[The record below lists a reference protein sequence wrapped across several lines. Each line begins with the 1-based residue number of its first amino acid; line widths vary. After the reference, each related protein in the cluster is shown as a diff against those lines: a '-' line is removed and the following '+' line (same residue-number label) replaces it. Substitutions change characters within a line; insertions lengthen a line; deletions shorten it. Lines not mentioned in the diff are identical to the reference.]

1 MKTSPTP
8 ADAAPPA
15 RLRRERRERGE
26 RGAALIM
33 ALLMTTLLLA
43 AGGALILTTSM
54 AATTAVDA
62 TAEMQAYYAAEA
74 GLEASVAVL
83 RRNVASNTSPAL
95 QASFRS
101 VVCGTANTSCTNT
114 GGTFSQWF
122 SYVGG
127 VIPLGNNL
135 SYSLT
140 VRDAS
145 VAAGG
150 AIPNSPYTPR
160 FLVITSTGRHTPT
173 GARKVLEMTLDSYP
187 FDFTARSAI
196 AIRSNDDDDTGMNA
210 FTLGSSNPHEWTGDD
225 LAGTGVSLPAFTVTN
240 TADYDAGDGFGAST
254 AQGKGEAAVGSDTDN
269 IYGQSLLEKLNP
281 ADLEY
286 WLQDADQARAFITAM
301 RAKAAGVGRLNPTAG
316 DYGTDANPKFT
327 FVDGNAGGDGAGLM
341 IVTGNWT
348 QSGSTRFHGIV
359 LALGNGVIDRNG
371 NPDTIGA
378 AVVAN
383 FQHNWNATT
392 KSYTGTGDFGSPT
405 ITTAG
410 GGNST
415 VGYHS
420 EWVRKAMD
428 TLGARVT
435 GIVEK

>member
-62 TAEMQAYYAAEA
+62 TSEMQAYYAAEA

-101 VVCGTANTSCTNT
+101 VVCGTANTSCTNA
-114 GGTFSQWF
+114 GGTLSQWLTY
-122 SYVGG
+122 SGG
-127 VIPLGNNL
+127 VVSIGNNL

-150 AIPNSPYTPR
+150 ALPDSPYTPR
-160 FLVITSTGRHTPT
+160 FLLITSTGRHTPT
-173 GARKVLEMTLDSYP
+173 GAVKVLEMTVDSYP
-187 FDFTARSAI
+187 FDFTARSTI
-196 AIRSNDDDDTGMNA
+196 AIRSNDDDDTGMTA

-225 LAGTGVSLPAFTVTN
+225 LAGTGASLPAFTVTN
-240 TADYDAGDGFGAST
+240 TADYDAGDGFGSST
-254 AQGKGEAAVGSDTDN
+254 DQGMGEAAIDSDNDN
-269 IYGQSLLEKLNP
+269 VSGRSVLEKLDP

-301 RAKAAGVGRLNPTAG
+301 RAKAAASGRLNPTSG
-316 DYGTDANPKFT
+316 YGTTTNPQFT
-327 FVDGNAGGDGAGLM
+327 FVDGDAGGNGAGLM

-348 QSGSTRFHGIV
+348 QSGSTKFHGII

-378 AVVAN
+378 VVVAN
-383 FQHNWNATT
+383 FQHNWNTTT
-392 KSYTGTGDFGSPT
+392 KSYTGTGGFGSPR

-415 VGYHS
+415 VGYDS

-428 TLGARVT
+428 TLGSRVT